1 MEDSDLSK
9 LPRNLRLAALGRQK
23 VSREVHDEKRKNV
36 ESYLSK
42 HYARG
47 SAESRNEDEEI
58 AGGSSFSANL
68 NLNESFGQ
76 TSNTSSRFSMN
87 VSVSSLC
94 QVAEQCG
101 HTMALAFLL
110 CTVHSRIKS

>member
-1 MEDSDLSK
+1 MEESELSK
-9 LPRNLRLAALGRQK
+9 LPRNMRLAALGWQK
-23 VSREVHDEKRKNV
+23 VSRKAHDMRRENV
-36 ESYLSK
+36 ENYLSE
-42 HYARG
+42 HYAVG
-47 SAESRNEDEEI
+47 SPQSRNEEI

-94 QVAEQCG
+94 QVAKQCG

-110 CTVHSRIKS
+110 CTVHSRNKS